1 MRNYIE
7 PNYNFENEGPAP
19 RDPVTD
25 WRPARVQ
32 PSELPNSTNAEGNS
46 VKDAAAKNKPLEI
59 MARRT
64 NTQSEK
70 QAFGGTARKTVTPYG
85 NQSLGIMAM
94 ENATSSEKQPLGVI
108 ARKNSTRTEKKQSIT
123 TGEKAPD
130 VAETPDEPMAR
141 ERGHYFHC
149 ATKGLTDDVLF
160 SSEKSFIAGMNR
172 IAVCYLMQKVKH
184 PIVVLA
190 FCLMDNHLHF
200 ILHGTYDSCNRFM
213 ELYKRLTE
221 IWLENH
227 PEEGSQGKEWDIG
240 IWQIAN
246 REKLIEKVVYVL
258 RNPMTAGQPY
268 SPTSYRWSSGNL
280 LFSDK
285 GFPLKISILAGS
297 LSLSERRRRF
307 NTRVL
312 IPDEWRI
319 LPDDVIWPGCYT
331 EYARV
336 ERLFKGVK
344 SFLFELNQ
352 KVEDDVN
359 QEMEEEY
366 ISLPDGDIREK
377 ALALASYMYNKER
390 IADLTVLQRQVVGK
404 ELKKLTGTS
413 TKQIARIVRIK
424 YDLLKELI

>member
-1 MRNYIE
+1 MKNYIE
-7 PNYNFENEGPAP
+7 PNYNFENEGPAL
-19 RDPVTD
+19 RNPVTD
-25 WRPARVQ
+25 WSPARVQ
-32 PSELPNSTNAEGNS
+32 PSELPNNANAEGNS
-46 VKDAAAKNKPLEI
+46 VTDAPADNRPLGV

-70 QAFGGTARKTVTPYG
+70 QPLGVMTRKTTMSP
-85 NQSLGIMAM
+85 
-94 ENATSSEKQPLGVI
+94 EKQPLGVMG
-108 ARKNSTRTEKKQSIT
+108 RKTDTQEKKKQSST
-123 TGEKAPD
+123 AEAKAK
-130 VAETPDEPMAR
+130 DEPEPR
-141 ERGHYFHC
+141 ECGHYFHC

-160 SSEKSFIAGMNR
+160 SSEKSFISGMNR

-240 IWQIAN
+240 IWQIAT

-258 RNPMTAGQPY
+258 RNPMAAGQPY

-285 GFPLKISILAGS
+285 SYPLKISTLVGS

-331 EYARV
+331 EYTRV

-352 KVEDDVN
+352 KVEDNVN
-359 QEMEEEY
+359 QEMDEEY
-366 ISLPDGDIREK
+366 ISLPDSDIREK
-377 ALALASYMYNKER
+377 ALTLASYLFNKER

-424 YDLLKELI
+424 YELLKELI